1 MKPASAADRL
11 TINEIFFSIQ
21 GESSWTGL
29 PCLFVRLAYC
39 NLRCVWCDAAYTFYE
54 GKEMSF
60 DDILDALRAHPC
72 KLVEVTG
79 GEPLAQDNCLPF
91 MTRLCDE
98 GYTVLLETSG
108 SLDISRVDPRV
119 HRIVDF
125 KCPGSGMSAR
135 NRLKNIE
142 FLKPIDELK
151 FVIADRIDYEWA
163 KELLRK
169 HNLVAKCPVLFSPVF
184 GQLDNLTLVTWI
196 LDDGLDVRFQVQ
208 LHKYVWEPNKR
219 GV

>member
-29 PCLFVRLAYC
+29 PCLFVRLAFC

-60 DDILDALRAHPC
+60 DDVFDALRAYPC

-142 FLKPIDELK
+142 FLKPTDELK
-151 FVIADRIDYEWA
+151 FVIADRLDYEWA
-163 KELLRK
+163 KDLVRK
-169 HNLVAKCPVLFSPVF
+169 HGLRGRCPVLFSPVF